1 MVDVS
6 QTLDLSDKK
15 EVLVDSMIALKEAFA
30 LGLPQDVLVRSSS
43 PALCRRTDIN
53 VEPLENN
60 LGPAE
65 FSKLRNE
72 VEKSTLTVYQIL
84 QQEPAYRKY
93 ALVAARA
100 LVDSINAV
108 SKAMSLTED
117 NYRGNLAV
125 ISTQSGI
132 QKFDRLR
139 NPPWKEILS
148 DKAVFVPLQVD
159 ISASPFDFDQERTH
173 PNFFGRLNCSGWPR
187 LGFRVFEKLWRYIP
201 DALAR
206 GSVLVLKENQ
216 LLRETAYH
224 LALRGFAIKQLPV
237 NPGGRST
244 INVEHELQ
252 LKSLLRPAIQ
262 NYLKDL
268 LVPDGISPVS
278 EYLLSRVINATAEYE
293 SARCH
298 WEKALGGYGSGR
310 PRIAMTNAPH
320 SPNEIAL
327 HHVCGELDFPLASF
341 QHGVAKEIDTN
352 HLTVTAT
359 LSESTASD
367 IFFGFNCQRTKL
379 DDNLAYS
386 SGESVAAGLPIEYWR
401 SGSYR
406 AAKKG
411 VQPILFASTQVY
423 SENMNITALKGV
435 SDNTIAASEISLIE
449 NVLSQIPY
457 PVLYKPYPEHR
468 YLDTDPALQFA
479 KKAANV
485 TVHNEGKD
493 LTYLLPDARIVILA
507 RATSTLSW
515 CLASDKPL
523 VYINYQNEN
532 PLSEEVSEALAASI
546 FLFNDT
552 SPTFFTDLCDFFSQ
566 SLDDIEKLWR
576 KKKPARILTI
586 DKYFGSFG
594 PGAGKRAASHLISK
608 GFV

>member
-1 MVDVS
+1 VADLS
-6 QTLDLSDKK
+6 QNFDLSDKT

-30 LGLPQDVLVRSSS
+30 LGLPRDVLVRSSS
-43 PALCRRTDIN
+43 PALCRRSDIN
-53 VEPLENN
+53 VEPLENK

-65 FSKLRNE
+65 FSQLRNE
-72 VEKSTLTVYQIL
+72 VEKSTLAVYQIL

-125 ISTQSGI
+125 ITTQSGVRN
-132 QKFDRLR
+132 FDRFR

-148 DKAVFVPLQVD
+148 HKAVFVPLQVD
-159 ISASPFDFDQERTH
+159 ISTSPFDFDQERTH

-187 LGFRVFEKLWRYIP
+187 LGYRVFEKLWRYIP
-201 DALAR
+201 LAFSR
-206 GSVLVLKENQ
+206 GIVLVLKENQ

-237 NPGGRST
+237 NPGGCST
-244 INVEHELQ
+244 VNAEQELQ
-252 LKSLLRPAIQ
+252 LKSLLQPAMR
-262 NYLKDL
+262 NYLKDI

-278 EYLLSRVINATAEYE
+278 DFLLSRIVNAISEYE
-293 SARCH
+293 IARRH
-298 WEKALGGYGSGR
+298 WEKVLRGYGSSR

-327 HHVCGELDFPLASF
+327 HHVCGELGFPLASF

-367 IFFGFNCQRTKL
+367 IFFGFNNHRTRL
-379 DDNLAYS
+379 DDDLAYS

-401 SGSYR
+401 SGNYR
-406 AAKKG
+406 AARKG
-411 VQPILFASTQVY
+411 IQPILFASTQVY

-435 SDNTIAASEISLIE
+435 SDNTIAESEISLIDE
-449 NVLSQIPY
+449 VLSQISY

-468 YLDTDPALQFA
+468 YLDPDPALQFA

-493 LTYLLPDARIVILA
+493 LTYLLPDARVVILA

-532 PLSEEVSEALAASI
+532 PLSEEVREALSASI

-552 SPTFFTDLCDFFSQ
+552 SPTFFADLRDFFSKP
-566 SLDDIEKLWR
+566 LEDIEQLWR
-576 KKKPARILTI
+576 KKKPARMLTI

-594 PGAGKRAASHLISK
+594 PGAGKRAAHHLISE